1 MGGFYE
7 RLVGTTKMSLGK
19 SIGRVSLTSS
29 QLQRT
34 LTKVETVI
42 NTGPLVYVDSNLQKP
57 NHDTCTLFLHKYK
70 DWYTSTDIKE

>member
-19 SIGRVSLTSS
+19 SIGRVSLNRS

-34 LTKVETVI
+34 LTKAEAVI
-42 NTGPLVYVDSNLQKP
+42 NTGPLVYVDNDLQKP
-57 NHDTCTLFLHKYK
+57 NNDSCTLSLHKYK
-70 DWYTSTDIKE
+70 DWYTSTESKE